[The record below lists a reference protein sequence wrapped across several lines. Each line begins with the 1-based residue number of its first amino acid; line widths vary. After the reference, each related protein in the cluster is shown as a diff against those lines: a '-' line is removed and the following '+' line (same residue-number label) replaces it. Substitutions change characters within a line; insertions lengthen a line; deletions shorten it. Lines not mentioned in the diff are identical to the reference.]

1 MEHDLSITPDILRL
15 IKDALAEDI
24 GSGDITTL
32 CTVAA
37 DHRSEGIIL
46 AKSDTVVTGLPLVP
60 LILEAAGG
68 GVSLTLSASDG
79 MRVNAG
85 VIIARLSGSTRTLL
99 AAERVILNLMQRLS
113 GIATLT
119 SRYVDAVSGLPVK
132 ILDTRKTTPGLRALE
147 KYAVRVGGG
156 HNHRFGLFD
165 AVLIKDNHITA
176 SGGVAEAI
184 RRAKSCAPHMLRIE
198 VEVATLD
205 QLREALDCGADVI
218 MLDNMS
224 LEAMRG
230 AVKIAARRVPLEA
243 SGNVTL
249 STVRAIAETGVD
261 YISAGSLTHSAP
273 AADISLKIRCT
284 V

>member
-1 MEHDLSITPDILRL
+1 MTPAIVRL
-15 IKDALAEDI
+15 IENALSEDI

-32 CTVAA
+32 CTVPA
-37 DHRSEGIIL
+37 DHRSEGTIL
-46 AKSDTVVTGLPLVP
+46 AKSDTVVAGLPLAPIV
-60 LILEAAGG
+60 LEAAGG
-68 GVSLTLSASDG
+68 DAALEVLADDG
-79 MRVNAG
+79 TRVKAG
-85 VIIARLSGSTRTLL
+85 EVIARLSGSTRTLL

-113 GIATLT
+113 GIAALT
-119 SRYVDAVSGLPVK
+119 GLYVDAVSGLPVK

-165 AVLIKDNHITA
+165 AVLIKDNHIA
-176 SGGVAEAI
+176 ACGGVAEAI
-184 RRAKSCAPHMLRIE
+184 RRAKACAPHMLKIE

-224 LEAMRG
+224 PETMREA
-230 AVKIAARRVPLEA
+230 AKITAGRVPLEA

-249 STVRAIAETGVD
+249 STARTIAETGVN

-273 AADISLKIRCT
+273 AADISMKIRRMA
-284 V
+284 